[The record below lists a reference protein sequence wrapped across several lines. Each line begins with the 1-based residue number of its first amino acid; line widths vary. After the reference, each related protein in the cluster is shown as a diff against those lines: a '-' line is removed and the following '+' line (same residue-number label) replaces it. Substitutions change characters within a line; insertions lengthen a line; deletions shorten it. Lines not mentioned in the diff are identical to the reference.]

1 MSNYTIE
8 SNIYPHPKN
17 DNKPNVILVTVPQEL
32 PPERIVIV
40 RTPIGVFRLQLP
52 STPKF
57 GPGKKFY
64 KELTPKFLE
73 DQKNFEVKLIQELK
87 ERKWMRRV
95 AAAAEMVRGELEK
108 KKLNEQEQQEQQEKE
123 FNDLLKG
130 LDDEAINDLTK
141 KSTEELTE
149 AELADYEQLFGEE
162 SPQGTGKTKKKKK
175 RKKKRKNKK
184 VDLILQENYQ
194 DYLIL
199 LELL

>member
-57 GPGKKFY
+57 GPGKTFY

-73 DQKNFEVKLIQELK
+73 DQKNFEVKLIQELR

-95 AAAAEMVRGELEK
+95 AAAAEMVREELEK
-108 KKLNEQEQQEQQEKE
+108 KKLNEQEQQEKE
-123 FNDLLKG
+123 FNDLLEA

-162 SPQGTGKTKKKKK
+162 SPQGTGKTKKKKQK
-175 RKKKRKNKK
+175 LKKKNQMITLKK
-184 VDLILQENYQ
+184 
-194 DYLIL
+194 
-199 LELL
+199 